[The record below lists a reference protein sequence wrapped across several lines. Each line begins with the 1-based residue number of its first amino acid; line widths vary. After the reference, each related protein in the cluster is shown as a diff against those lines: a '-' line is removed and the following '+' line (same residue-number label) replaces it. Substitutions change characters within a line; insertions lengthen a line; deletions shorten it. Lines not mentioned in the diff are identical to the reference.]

1 MAECTIYDKL
11 RYISETKELIK
22 TAIETQ
28 DVEVLESDTFRQ
40 YAEYITEIR
49 KVASINGQTGDIIL
63 KTINGQDLVGEGD
76 ITIEGGSGETIDLSN
91 YYTKEE
97 VDGKIPDVSGFITEE
112 DIPTIPTKTS
122 ELTNDSG
129 FITLDDVVIPDVD
142 LSGYATEQWVMEQI
156 PLMYVQKIYTQNNSM
171 SVADQ
176 DGNINTYNFATIN
189 GNNIFG
195 NSGDI
200 TIEGGSGVEYT
211 AGYGILIEDDAIGTD
226 LTVMGSKEWIDTN
239 YWNKDNSYSNTEVDA
254 LLEPKLE
261 KVELTQAEYD
271 ALETKDEN
279 TLYVIT
285 DATSSEET
293 SVDLSNYYTKDELKY
308 NLTTTYN
315 SYDGYDQIITND
327 GSALNVAHINGQ
339 SILGQ
344 KQSITIEGGS
354 SSEETDPIFTTWK
367 DRNYVTLG
375 NGATDSGEANGIVIG
390 YSSTGNNNS
399 ISIGQYANA
408 YLNSIAIGKQAT
420 TTNSGD
426 VAIGNEGG
434 GVATDSTYRL
444 NISNI
449 IKGDRSDYLYIKNA
463 NDEYI
468 KIIDTYYT
476 KTEIDEL
483 IGGVTDKISEINEMI

>member
-97 VDGKIPDVSGFITEE
+97 VD
-112 DIPTIPTKTS
+112 
-122 ELTNDSG
+122 
-129 FITLDDVVIPDVD
+129 
-142 LSGYATEQWVMEQI
+142 
-156 PLMYVQKIYTQNNSM
+156 
-171 SVADQ
+171 
-176 DGNINTYNFATIN
+176 
-189 GNNIFG
+189 
-195 NSGDI
+195 
-200 TIEGGSGVEYT
+200 
-211 AGYGILIEDDAIGTD
+211 
-226 LTVMGSKEWIDTN
+226 
-239 YWNKDNSYSNTEVDA
+239 A

-285 DATSSEET
+285 DATSSDET

-408 YLNSIAIGKQAT
+408 YFNSIAIGKQAT